1 MYEILFLIYVAN
13 MKLYFYICK
22 YFHINFKKNMKNNF
36 IMQKNSNFAN
46 IYSILFIKMNPDEI
60 IKKLK
65 KIREEK
71 KISQREMSEA
81 LNITQRQYANY
92 ENLTSQIT
100 LKTFLDILKILDV
113 KTKDIFDDEIINQVS
128 KEEIILAINMLDD
141 IKNRLT

>member
-1 MYEILFLIYVAN
+1 
-13 MKLYFYICK
+13 
-22 YFHINFKKNMKNNF
+22 
-36 IMQKNSNFAN
+36 MQKNSNFAN